1 MSKDFKYFLF
11 INFKVGNGLNNLD
24 FENPVLK
31 QAARA
36 LSANLNKF
44 GILRIGGSLE
54 DQINYNFT
62 AETEHCDPYP
72 MEKNT
77 TKYVSIFR
85 PNFFLNLS
93 FILLIVSL
101 LFINANV
108 QKRNSSCTW
117 FFYFCLTDTGEN
129 VQKWTRVLSTRRWQ
143 ISSPQLYRLRH
154 CGFND
159 GCFTKMKRSQLQKF
173 AKETNLK
180 IIFGL
185 NGLIGRKQT
194 GPTDWSG
201 QWDPTQAKK
210 LFDEMIETGFID
222 QIWGLELGN
231 EIYGSHGVQV
241 QIKNS

>member
-101 LFINANV
+101 FFINANV
-108 QKRNSSCTW
+108 QKRNSSCT
-117 FFYFCLTDTGEN
+117 
-129 VQKWTRVLSTRRWQ
+129 
-143 ISSPQLYRLRH
+143 
-154 CGFND
+154 
-159 GCFTKMKRSQLQKF
+159 
-173 AKETNLK
+173 
-180 IIFGL
+180 
-185 NGLIGRKQT
+185 
-194 GPTDWSG
+194 
-201 QWDPTQAKK
+201 
-210 LFDEMIETGFID
+210 
-222 QIWGLELGN
+222 
-231 EIYGSHGVQV
+231 
-241 QIKNS
+241 